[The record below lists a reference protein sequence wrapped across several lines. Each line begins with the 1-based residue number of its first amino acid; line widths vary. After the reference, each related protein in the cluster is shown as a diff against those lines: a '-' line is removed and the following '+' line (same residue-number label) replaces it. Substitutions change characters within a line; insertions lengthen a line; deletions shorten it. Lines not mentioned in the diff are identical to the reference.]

1 MAKGTTHIVMLE
13 MTQASVFN
21 GVTRCIHTLANA
33 LSRNKQV
40 KVTWLRI
47 VYGAGYQ
54 EQLSHK
60 PVSFLTYRLPIALGT
75 FLTDASERTA
85 CWDEISSCLSPQI
98 QGDTT
103 VIYHVHTLNLI
114 ELATFLKERVLGKIV
129 THLHCIPWKTLYD
142 RNYQKYHTLYKRYYV
157 LKDFYPISDYVY
169 GHYEWLAYQ
178 KSDTIICVTQSGHD
192 FLRTIGIQE
201 DKIHIVYNGLADIS
215 DHNACTQLIHHSQP
229 QVLLFVGNA
238 NPSKGIDFLLR
249 ALSNFKEGTVKLI
262 IIGNF
267 TFQKRE
273 QLLSAYPLIDF
284 QFTGQLSLDE
294 MAFYYSTADI
304 GIIPSIHEQCSYTAI
319 EMMMFGLP
327 VVCTDVD
334 GLRELFQQGVNALKV
349 PLLTPSHGRQKV
361 DSDAI
366 SAAIHTILRQPSL
379 REQLSNGA
387 RKAYLKHFTE
397 EQMIQS
403 IEQIYSQLKNLQK

>member
-1 MAKGTTHIVMLE
+1 MAKGITHIVMLE
-13 MTQASVFN
+13 MTQANVFN

-54 EQLSHK
+54 EPLCHK
-60 PVSFLTYRLPIALGT
+60 PVSFLTYRLPNALGT

-85 CWDEISSCLSPQI
+85 CWDEISN
-98 QGDTT
+98 T
-103 VIYHVHTLNLI
+103 HTQAHGI
-114 ELATFLKERVLGKIV
+114 RTERKPCDL
-129 THLHCIPWKTLYD
+129 
-142 RNYQKYHTLYKRYYV
+142 KYHSLYKRYYV
-157 LKDFYPISDYVY
+157 LKDFYPINDYVY

-178 KSDTIICVTQSGHD
+178 KSDAIICVTQSGHD
-192 FLRTIGIQE
+192 FLRTIGIQK

-215 DHNACTQLIHHSQP
+215 DHNACTQLIHHRQP

-238 NPSKGIDFLLR
+238 NPSKGLDFLLG

-267 TFQKRE
+267 AFQKRE
-273 QLLSAYPLIDF
+273 QLLSAYPLIDT

-366 SAAIHTILRQPSL
+366 SEAIHTILRQPSL